1 MAVAMGGAYPV
12 AERTRG
18 CRWSSRTYRP
28 AEGPRAV
35 TGQPGVVP
43 GVVCVCV
50 WAFVPRECVL
60 RPYPCCCEAGGPAVR
75 RAPAP
80 KRRRQQRPGR
90 PPREARARAGRAAP
104 PAPEIR
110 VERSHYVYWVYRS
123 AEVTKNPSE
132 RRGVR

>member
-18 CRWSSRTYRP
+18 CRWPSRTYRP

-50 WAFVPRECVL
+50 WASVQRECVL

-80 KRRRQQRPGR
+80 QA
-90 PPREARARAGRAAP
+90 PPPAASRETAARGEGASRARGASSPRDS
-104 PAPEIR
+104 R
-110 VERSHYVYWVYRS
+110 
-123 AEVTKNPSE
+123 
-132 RRGVR
+132 